1 LYIDRLY
8 LWGLFCAFF
17 IAENFSNTLLGVE
30 QIGNE
35 IENPFGHDFNDL
47 PIDEI
52 CTSVS
57 ANVEQAIA
65 YSLK

>member
-1 LYIDRLY
+1 MKLII
-8 LWGLFCAFF
+8 G
-17 IAENFSNTLLGVE
+17 IE

-47 PIDEI
+47 PIDAI
-52 CTSVS
+52 CEGIA

-65 YSLK
+65 R

>member
-1 LYIDRLY
+1 VTEIDWLAAIAV
-8 LWGLFCAFF
+8 GLVSF
-17 IAENFSNTLLGVE
+17 ILLGVE